1 MIITNQN
8 NSSGYGARFK
18 IGIQSIVYLAVDFG
32 GGTLDLCD
40 CGIEARNRYRVY
52 AIPRDS
58 RHVNVD
64 GLRQVAYIRE
74 ESDCFQRQMCGPNR
88 KLTLIVETEVSGQT
102 EIEGHCC
109 DEIVR
114 ASIVMTM
121 KLTSGNFYSK
131 MAKR

>member
-1 MIITNQN
+1 MSKSHISTMHTTYMPTATPIINAN
-8 NSSGYGARFK
+8 VNAPVMESRWRDAIF
-18 IGIQSIVYLAVDFG
+18 IQQQW
-32 GGTLDLCD
+32 GTLDLCD

-88 KLTLIVETEVSGQT
+88 KLTLIVETEVSV
-102 EIEGHCC
+102 EIWDLG
-109 DEIVR
+109 
-114 ASIVMTM
+114 
-121 KLTSGNFYSK
+121 F
-131 MAKR
+131 